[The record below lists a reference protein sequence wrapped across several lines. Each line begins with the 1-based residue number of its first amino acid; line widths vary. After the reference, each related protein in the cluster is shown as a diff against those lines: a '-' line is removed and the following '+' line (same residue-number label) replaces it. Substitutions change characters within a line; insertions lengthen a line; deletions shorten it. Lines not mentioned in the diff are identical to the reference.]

1 MHVFVGFFCLFFTHR
16 DFVKKNLL
24 RAFEEKSECKTYM
37 PTTLG
42 VFCLIPSSRTIPCAT
57 FALLVSGGLQI
68 FIIFIQYRATFSQ
81 DAFLLQFLA
90 RLTRNFFWWC
100 MINDNCL
107 RQCNRGDGWITDPA
121 KWLQFRARKA
131 YNMYIVSWRMFL
143 EQYRW

>member
-1 MHVFVGFFCLFFTHR
+1 MNSFVAILTNMKTKINYLILKRCMFLL
-16 DFVKKNLL
+16 DFSVYFSLTEILYKKNLL

-81 DAFLLQFLA
+81 NAFLLQFLA
-90 RLTRNFFWWC
+90 RLTRIFFWWC

-107 RQCNRGDGWITDPA
+107 RQCNRGDG
-121 KWLQFRARKA
+121 
-131 YNMYIVSWRMFL
+131 
-143 EQYRW
+143 